1 MVGTT
6 SALDAAPRPRA
17 MRTTGVGYQPGE
29 PYAKW
34 GRFACN
40 FPAGLAA
47 RDYAGVEA
55 AANRSP
61 PRSSRHRPRHSTG
74 GTNDDIIGEAEAE
87 CGVGGVHGDGGGLP
101 SSGDSRRK
109 PEGEEVRESTDADVP
124 TSSHRPP
131 ARGAPAYLQV
141 KCFACPT
148 TGQG

>member
-40 FPAGLAA
+40 LPAGFAT
-47 RDYAGVEA
+47 REYAGVEA
-55 AANRSP
+55 AATRSP
-61 PRSSRHRPRHSTG
+61 PRSSRHRPRPSAG
-74 GTNDDIIGEAEAE
+74 GTNDDIIGEAEAA
-87 CGVGGVHGDGGGLP
+87 CVVGGVHVDGGGLL
-101 SSGDSRRK
+101 SSGDSHHK
-109 PEGEEVRESTDADVP
+109 PEGEEVRESTDAEIP

-131 ARGAPAYLQV
+131 VRGAPAYLQV
-141 KCFACPT
+141 
-148 TGQG
+148 